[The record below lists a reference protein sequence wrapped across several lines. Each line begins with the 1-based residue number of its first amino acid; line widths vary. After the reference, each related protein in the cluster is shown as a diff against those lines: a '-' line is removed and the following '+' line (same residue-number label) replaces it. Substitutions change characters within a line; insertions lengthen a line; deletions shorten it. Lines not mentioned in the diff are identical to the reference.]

1 MKHIKKYENSEEN
14 YDVNVGDTLY
24 CINNNGVSHDLEL
37 GGKYTVD
44 MVDKRPPFVF
54 RLAETGS
61 RWMRFRFSP
70 DPNHI
75 NIVNFNVG
83 KYNL

>member
-1 MKHIKKYENSEEN
+1 MKYIKQYEDLE

-24 CINNNGVSHDLEL
+24 CINNNGVERELDL

-44 MVDKRPPFVF
+44 SVRNDNALGPIF
-54 RLAETGS
+54 RLAETQS
-61 RWMRFRFSP
+61 RWMRFRFTP

-75 NIVNFNVG
+75 IIAKHNAK